1 MKIGKTVVVLGVLL
15 CSVALPVDC
24 FIPTSLYSY
33 LAAIYE
39 TTLPKGTTHIA
50 MTRMA
55 ILRVASDL
63 LSDRPFN
70 DGSRA
75 RINALG
81 SEFDEGELLIA
92 YYGEKRGSIKETFE
106 QAINDIGDANA
117 EVDGSEAGLASAHF
131 NAEQFQKGQNRLV
144 DLRRTVVDGI
154 CEERY
159 EDARSETGR
168 MLHTLQDFYSHSNW
182 VEMGN
187 SEPYSD
193 LGKEGV
199 RPVVAPPTAPTCT
212 DCREDGSVLI
222 DFIPFTNTAV
232 RHYRCDGN
240 IRRDILRPRLLTSGY
255 YSNQYEEQYDEEEG
269 RTRVFIEKPDG
280 KCSHGGYLDATSD
293 THARG
298 GMNKDSP
305 YPNLSPH
312 SSQHDEA
319 AELAEQATV
328 DMLNYIREEVDD
340 DEKFGAYL
348 NLFVRTAASVAYVI
362 DTTGSMGAELPEI
375 QATIPQIRSSLEE
388 YRVSLGENAVI
399 NYILVPFND
408 PGW

>member
-1 MKIGKTVVVLGVLL
+1 MMIGKTVVVIGVLL
-15 CSVALPVDC
+15 CSLALPVDC
-24 FIPTSLYSY
+24 FIPTSVHSY
-33 LAAIYE
+33 LAAKYE
-39 TTLPKGTTHIA
+39 STLQMGTTHIA

-70 DGSRA
+70 DGSWA

-81 SEFDEGELLIA
+81 SDFDEGELLIA
-92 YYGEKRGSIKETFE
+92 YYGEKRGSIKEKFE
-106 QAINDIGDANA
+106 QAIDDIGDANA
-117 EVDGSEAGLASAHF
+117 EVDDREAGLASAHF
-131 NAEQFQKGQNRLV
+131 DAETFKKGQNRLV

-154 CEERY
+154 REERY

-193 LGKEGV
+193 LGKEGA

-212 DCREDGSVLI
+212 DCREDGSVVI
-222 DFIPFTNTAV
+222 DYIPFTTSAEH
-232 RHYRCDGN
+232 HYRCDEN
-240 IRRDILRPRLLTSGY
+240 IRRDILRSRLLTSGY
-255 YSNQYEEQYDEEEG
+255 NSNQFEERYDKEEE
-269 RTRVFIEKPDG
+269 RIVRVDIEKPDG

-348 NLFVRTAASVAYVI
+348 NLFVKTAASVAYVI
-362 DTTGSMGAELPEI
+362 DTTGSMGAELPQI
-375 QATIPQIRSSLEE
+375 QATISQIRSSLEE
-388 YRVSLGENAVI
+388 YRESLGENAVI

-408 PGW
+408 PG